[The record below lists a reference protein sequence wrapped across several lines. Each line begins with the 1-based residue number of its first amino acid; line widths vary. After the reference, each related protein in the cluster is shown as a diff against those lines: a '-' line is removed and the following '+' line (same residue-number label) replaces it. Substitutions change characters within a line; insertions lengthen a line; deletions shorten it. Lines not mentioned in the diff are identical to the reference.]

1 MATIDLA
8 YPKILDLFR
17 QHLDPKRTESAS
29 FLIWYLENY
38 LRLDTV
44 SAIDA
49 VCDQPGD
56 KGVDGIYTNEDANI
70 IEVYQSKISQK
81 AKSTV
86 GDTALKEFA
95 GTLKQFETAANLKA
109 LAASAGKANVAALIQ
124 RLDLINKLGDY
135 AVKGVF
141 LANSD

>member
-1 MATIDLA
+1 MATIDLS
-8 YPKILDLFR
+8 YPIILDLFR

-56 KGVDGIYTNEDANI
+56 KGVDGIYTNEDANV

-81 AKSTV
+81 AKSTI
-86 GDTALKEFA
+86 GDAALKEFA
-95 GTLKQFETAANLKA
+95 GTLKQFETAAKLKEIGR
-109 LAASAGKANVAALIQ
+109 ASCRERV
-124 RLDLINKLGDY
+124 
-135 AVKGVF
+135 
-141 LANSD
+141 